1 MITYITDSE
10 RNASYSLQLLTGHSL
25 KGTKVPNTLKLTLMR
40 FNTLSLSLSVCLFVC
55 LSGCLPAC
63 LPACLA
69 IYLSIYLSES
79 IYLFTQRQQ
88 KLVTW

>member
-40 FNTLSLSLSVCLFVC
+40 FNTLSLSLCLSVCLSVW
-55 LSGCLPAC
+55 LPAC
-63 LPACLA
+63 LPACLPS
-69 IYLSIYLSES
+69 YLSIYLS
-79 IYLFTQRQQ
+79 I
-88 KLVTW
+88 

>member
-40 FNTLSLSLSVCLFVC
+40 FNTLSLSLSLSVC
-55 LSGCLPAC
+55 LSVCLAACLPAC
-63 LPACLA
+63 LPS
-69 IYLSIYLSES
+69 YLSIYLSES